1 MKLRINQLD
10 LPPDYT
16 PEQLLRAAAKVL
28 RCNPAALSALKTIRR
43 SIDARGRSPRMTVA
57 VEVDF
62 NGKLPVDLR
71 DVEVVERSPQR
82 TEDQKQSSIGNL
94 QSPILVVGA
103 GPAGLMVALG
113 LAEAGLKPLL
123 IERGEAAAPRAK
135 RVESFWKNGTLDIE
149 SNVLYGEGGAGLFS
163 DGKLTSRS
171 KDRPRVRRFLE
182 VLVSCGASPDIL
194 IDAEPHIGSDVLEE
208 LVPALRNRIIAL
220 GGEVRFGARLDR
232 IEIENGAVRGAVIS
246 GEEFRT
252 DCCVLA
258 TGHSARDLYEML
270 AEQGVPLEAK
280 PFAVGVRLEIPQYR
294 IDSAQWGGSF
304 PNIGK
309 ASFRLTR
316 REEENARACYS
327 FCMCPGGLVISCASS
342 TGLITTNGMSLS
354 KRDKPC
360 GNAAFLVPVF
370 PSDFPTIGNPPRPSL
385 RSGHPSHGG
394 EFSKSPPPEG
404 CPQGGVGSLSRSP
417 PPEGCPQGGVGSLSR
432 SPPPEGCPQGGVGS
446 LSRSPPPEGCP
457 QGGVGLG
464 ALAGIEFQ
472 RKMEAA
478 AFAAGGSDYSLPAQR
493 LVDFLEGS
501 APSELPPERSCGR
514 ARPAQLRDLL
524 PEFVE
529 HTLRSAVPKMLRS
542 MRGVLLDEALL
553 YASETRSSSPV
564 RVVRGEDGQS
574 IGVRGLYPCGEGAG
588 YAGGIVSSGID
599 GLRIAEAVIE
609 EWS

>member
-1 MKLRINQLD
+1 MKIRINQID
-10 LPPDYT
+10 LLPGYT
-16 PEQLLRAAAKVL
+16 PEQLLKAAAKAL
-28 RCNPAALSALKTIRR
+28 HCNPSALNGLKTIRR

-57 VEVDF
+57 VEVEF
-62 NGKLPVDLR
+62 SGKLPAGLR
-71 DVEVVERSPQR
+71 DVEAVSELNPLVHGRCPLTSAFRP
-82 TEDQKQSSIGNL
+82 
-94 QSPILVVGA
+94 LVVGA
-103 GPAGLMVALG
+103 GPAGLMAALG

-135 RVESFWKNGTLDIE
+135 RVEAFWKNGTLDVE

-182 VLVSCGASPDIL
+182 ALVSCGASPDIL

-208 LVPALRNRIIAL
+208 LVPALRNRIIEL

-232 IEIENGAVRGAVIS
+232 LEIENGAVRGAVIS
-246 GEEFRT
+246 GEQFRT

-258 TGHSARDLYEML
+258 TGHSARDMYEML

-280 PFAVGVRLEIPQYR
+280 PFAVGVRLEIPQHR
-294 IDSAQWGGSF
+294 IDTAQWGGSF
-304 PNIGK
+304 PTLGK

-342 TGLITTNGMSLS
+342 AGLMTTNGMSLS
-354 KRDKPC
+354 KRDKPF
-360 GNAAFLVPVF
+360 GNAAFLVPVMTT
-370 PSDFPTIGNPPRPSL
+370 DFQIVAARL
-385 RSGHPSHGG
+385 EGG
-394 EFSKSPPPEG
+394 KESE
-404 CPQGGVGSLSRSP
+404 VTD
-417 PPEGCPQGGVGSLSR
+417 
-432 SPPPEGCPQGGVGS
+432 
-446 LSRSPPPEGCP
+446 
-457 QGGVGLG
+457 LG
-464 ALAGIEFQ
+464 YNVLAGIEFQ
-472 RKMEAA
+472 KKMEAA
-478 AFAAGGSDYSLPAQR
+478 AFAAGGGDYSLPAQR
-493 LVDFLEGS
+493 LVDFLEG
-501 APSELPPERSCGR
+501 AAASELPAERSCTM
-514 ARPAQLRDLL
+514 ARPAQLRGLL

-542 MRGVLLDEALL
+542 MRGVILDEALL

-574 IGVRGLYPCGEGAG
+574 AVRGLYPCGEGAG

-599 GLRIAEAVIE
+599 GLRIAEAIAENMESPVR
-609 EWS
+609 

>member
-1 MKLRINQLD
+1 MKIRINQLD
-10 LPPDYT
+10 LPPGYT
-16 PEQLLRAAAKVL
+16 SDQLLKAAAKEL
-28 RCNPAALSALKTIRR
+28 RCNPSALNGLKTIRR

-57 VEVDF
+57 VEVEF
-62 NGKLPVDLR
+62 SGKLPSGLR
-71 DVEVVERSPQR
+71 DVEVVEQRPQSA
-82 TEDQKQSSIGNL
+82 EPQKKSAIGNR

-135 RVESFWKNGTLDIE
+135 RVEAFWKNGILDVE

-182 VLVSCGASPDIL
+182 ALVSCGASPDIL

-208 LVPALRNRIIAL
+208 LVPALRNRIIEL

-232 IEIENGAVRGAVIS
+232 LEIENGAVRGAVIS
-246 GEEFRT
+246 GEQFRT

-258 TGHSARDLYEML
+258 TGHSARDIYEML

-280 PFAVGVRLEIPQYR
+280 PFAVGVRLEIPQHR
-294 IDSAQWGGSF
+294 IDTAQWGGSF
-304 PNIGK
+304 PNLGS

-342 TGLITTNGMSLS
+342 AGLMTTNGMSLS
-354 KRDKPC
+354 KRDRPF
-360 GNAAFLVPVF
+360 GNAAFLVPVMTE
-370 PSDFPTIGNPPRPSL
+370 DFPVFGKP
-385 RSGHPSHGG
+385 
-394 EFSKSPPPEG
+394 
-404 CPQGGVGSLSRSP
+404 V
-417 PPEGCPQGGVGSLSR
+417 
-432 SPPPEGCPQGGVGS
+432 
-446 LSRSPPPEGCP
+446 
-457 QGGVGLG
+457 
-464 ALAGIEFQ
+464 LAGIEFQ
-472 RKMEAA
+472 KKMEAA
-478 AFAAGGSDYSLPAQR
+478 AFAAGGGDYSLPAQR
-493 LVDFLEGS
+493 LVDFLEGAS
-501 APSELPPERSCGR
+501 ASELPTERSCTM
-514 ARPAQLRDLL
+514 ARPAQLRGLL

-542 MRGVLLDEALL
+542 MRGVVLDEALL

-574 IGVRGLYPCGEGAG
+574 AVRGLYPCGEGAG

-599 GLRIAEAVIE
+599 GLRIAEAVVE
-609 EWS
+609 KME

>member
-10 LPPDYT
+10 LPPGYT
-16 PEQLLRAAAKVL
+16 PEQLLKAAAKAL
-28 RCNPAALSALKTIRR
+28 KCNLAALSGLKTVRR

-57 VEVDF
+57 VEVEF
-62 NGKLPVDLR
+62 SGKLPAGLR
-71 DVEVVERSPQR
+71 DVELVEQSPRSAA
-82 TEDQKQSSIGNL
+82 EQKKSSIINR

-103 GPAGLMVALG
+103 GPAGLMAALG

-135 RVESFWKNGTLDIE
+135 RVEAFWKNGTLDVE

-182 VLVSCGASPDIL
+182 ALVSCGASPDIL

-208 LVPALRNRIIAL
+208 LVPALRNRIIEL

-232 IEIENGAVRGAVIS
+232 LEIENGAVRGAVIS
-246 GEEFRT
+246 GAEFRT

-258 TGHSARDLYEML
+258 TGHSARDMYEML

-280 PFAVGVRLEIPQYR
+280 PFAVGVRLEIPQHR
-294 IDSAQWGGSF
+294 IDTAQWGGSF
-304 PNIGK
+304 PMLGK

-342 TGLITTNGMSLS
+342 AGLMTTNGMSLS
-354 KRDKPC
+354 KRDKPF
-360 GNAAFLVPVF
+360 GNAAFLVPVMITDF
-370 PSDFPTIGNPPRPSL
+370 SAFAKATADKPSFGKT
-385 RSGHPSHGG
+385 
-394 EFSKSPPPEG
+394 E
-404 CPQGGVGSLSRSP
+404 
-417 PPEGCPQGGVGSLSR
+417 
-432 SPPPEGCPQGGVGS
+432 
-446 LSRSPPPEGCP
+446 
-457 QGGVGLG
+457 
-464 ALAGIEFQ
+464 LAGIEFQ
-472 RKMEAA
+472 KKLEAA

-493 LVDFLEGS
+493 LVDFLEGAS
-501 APSELPPERSCGR
+501 PSDLPIERSCTM
-514 ARPAQLRDLL
+514 ARPAQLRGLL

-542 MRGVLLDEALL
+542 MRGVILDEALL

-574 IGVRGLYPCGEGAG
+574 AVRGLYPCGEGAG

-599 GLRIAEAVIE
+599 GLRIAEAVVENGIRLNPRRV
-609 EWS
+609 SLGTRGH